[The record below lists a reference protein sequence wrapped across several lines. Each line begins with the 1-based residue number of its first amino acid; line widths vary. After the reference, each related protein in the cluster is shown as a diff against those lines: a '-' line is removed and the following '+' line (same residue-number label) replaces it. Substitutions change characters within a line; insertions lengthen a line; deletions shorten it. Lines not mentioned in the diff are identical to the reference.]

1 MVVFFIILAVIIIF
15 IIFMFNSVIT
25 LKQHVDRAKS
35 LIDVYLQQRF
45 DLIPNLVNVTK
56 EYINYES
63 NILEK
68 ITELRSLYTK
78 NKDENAKNELN
89 SQYKTIMLVSENYPQ
104 LKSSEQFLNLQK
116 SLIKIESQLQAA
128 RRIYNNDVTKYNTK
142 ISTFPNNFIAKL
154 FNFKP
159 EELFQLEGE
168 DNVEVNF

>member
-1 MVVFFIILAVIIIF
+1 MVVFFIILAIIIIF

-142 ISTFPNNFIAKL
+142 IATFPNNFIAKL
-154 FNFKP
+154 FNFKQ

>member
-1 MVVFFIILAVIIIF
+1 MVVFFIILAIIIIF

-142 ISTFPNNFIAKL
+142 IATFPNNFIAKL

-168 DNVEVNF
+168 EHVEVNF

>member
-1 MVVFFIILAVIIIF
+1 MVVFFIILAIIIIF

-142 ISTFPNNFIAKL
+142 ISTFPNNLILNQK
-154 FNFKP
+154 NYS
-159 EELFQLEGE
+159 
-168 DNVEVNF
+168 N

>member
-56 EYINYES
+56 EYIHYES

-142 ISTFPNNFIAKL
+142 IATFPNNFIAKL
-154 FNFKP
+154 FNFKQ

>member
-56 EYINYES
+56 EYIHYES

>member
-1 MVVFFIILAVIIIF
+1 MVVFFIILAIIIIF

-142 ISTFPNNFIAKL
+142 IATFPNNFIAKL
-154 FNFKP
+154 FNFKQ

-168 DNVEVNF
+168 DDVEVNF

>member
-1 MVVFFIILAVIIIF
+1 MVVFFIILAIIIIF

-142 ISTFPNNFIAKL
+142 IATFPNNFIAKL

-159 EELFQLEGE
+159 EEVFQLEGE

>member
-1 MVVFFIILAVIIIF
+1 MVVFFIILAIIIIF

-68 ITELRSLYTK
+68 ITELRGLYTK

-89 SQYKTIMLVSENYPQ
+89 SQYKTIMLVSENYLQ

>member
-128 RRIYNNDVTKYNTK
+128 RRIFNNDVTKYNTK
-142 ISTFPNNFIAKL
+142 IATFPNNFIAKL

>member
-1 MVVFFIILAVIIIF
+1 MVVFFIILAIIIIF

-68 ITELRSLYTK
+68 ITELRGLYTK

-142 ISTFPNNFIAKL
+142 IATFPNNFIAKL

>member
-1 MVVFFIILAVIIIF
+1 MVVFFIILAIIIIF

>member
-1 MVVFFIILAVIIIF
+1 MVVFFIILAIIIIF

-128 RRIYNNDVTKYNTK
+128 RRIYNNNVTKYNTK
-142 ISTFPNNFIAKL
+142 IATFPNNFIAKL

-168 DNVEVNF
+168 DNVQVNF

>member
-1 MVVFFIILAVIIIF
+1 MVVFFIILAIIIIF

-35 LIDVYLQQRF
+35 HIDVYLQQRF
-45 DLIPNLVNVTK
+45 DLIRNLVNVTK

-142 ISTFPNNFIAKL
+142 IATFPNNFIAKL
-154 FNFKP
+154 FNFKQ

>member
-1 MVVFFIILAVIIIF
+1 MVVFFIILAIIIIF

-154 FNFKP
+154 FNFKQ

>member
-1 MVVFFIILAVIIIF
+1 MVVFFIILAIIIIF

-142 ISTFPNNFIAKL
+142 IATFPNNFIAKL

-168 DNVEVNF
+168 DKVEVNF

>member
-142 ISTFPNNFIAKL
+142 IATFPNNFIAKL

>member
-1 MVVFFIILAVIIIF
+1 MVVFFIILAIIIIF

-68 ITELRSLYTK
+68 ITELRGLYTK

>member
-142 ISTFPNNFIAKL
+142 IATFPNNFIAKL

-168 DNVEVNF
+168 DKVEVNF

>member
-1 MVVFFIILAVIIIF
+1 MVVFFIILAIIIIF

-56 EYINYES
+56 EYIHYES

>member
-1 MVVFFIILAVIIIF
+1 MVVFFIILAIIIIF

-142 ISTFPNNFIAKL
+142 IATFPNNFIAKL

-159 EELFQLEGE
+159 EELFQLEE
-168 DNVEVNF
+168 KIT

>member
-1 MVVFFIILAVIIIF
+1 MVVFFIILVIIIIF

>member
-1 MVVFFIILAVIIIF
+1 MVVFFIILAIIIIF

-142 ISTFPNNFIAKL
+142 IATFPNNFIAKL